1 MFYPAMDYLYLLP
14 LLILLYMVSVDPN
27 VSEYLYLKL
36 VKSPWIF
43 VQMFLMKQRLLIRLR
58 YDTFMMKRGHVPGKF
73 YKMSKSIRDGIDP
86 MV

>member
-1 MFYPAMDYLYLLP
+1 MFYPTMDYLYLLP
-14 LLILLYMVSVDPN
+14 LLILLYMVSVDSN

-43 VQMFLMKQRLLIRLR
+43 VQMFLMKQRLFIRLR

>member
-1 MFYPAMDYLYLLP
+1 MFYSTMDYLYLLP

-27 VSEYLYLKL
+27 VPEYLYLKL
-36 VKSPWIF
+36 VKSPWISF
-43 VQMFLMKQRLLIRLR
+43 QMLLMKQRLLIRLK
-58 YDTFMMKRGHVPGKF
+58 YDTFMIKRGYVQSKF

>member
-1 MFYPAMDYLYLLP
+1 MFYTTMDYLYLLP
-14 LLILLYMVSVDPN
+14 LIILLYMVSVDSN

-36 VKSPWIF
+36 VKSPW
-43 VQMFLMKQRLLIRLR
+43 VSTQMFLMKQRLMIRLR
-58 YDTFMMKRGHVPGKF
+58 YDTFMIKRGHVPSKF